1 MYDPKTIVSG
11 SDDKTVV
18 ASKIHSNNKRIFRG
32 HLDSVSCVLKLM
44 DSRVVSGSRDNNLII
59 WPEHYFDFTPPP
71 PPLPEPTF
79 NKNGESLDQLGN
91 VLPNC
96 AICWE
101 IINGNRPEINK
112 ILACGGIFHKKC
124 IRVMTHC
131 PICEKI
137 II

>member
-1 MYDPKTIVSG
+1 MYDSATIVSG

-18 ASKIHSNNKRIFRG
+18 ASKIHSNNKRILRG

-44 DSRVVSGSRDNNLII
+44 DYRVVSGSRDNNLII

-71 PPLPEPTF
+71 PPPSEPIF
-79 NKNGESLDQLGN
+79 NKHGESLDQSGN
-91 VLPNC
+91 ILPNC

-101 IINGNRPEINK
+101 IINGNRLEKNK
-112 ILACGGIFHKKC
+112 VLECGGIFHYKC
-124 IRVMTHC
+124 IQGMTNC